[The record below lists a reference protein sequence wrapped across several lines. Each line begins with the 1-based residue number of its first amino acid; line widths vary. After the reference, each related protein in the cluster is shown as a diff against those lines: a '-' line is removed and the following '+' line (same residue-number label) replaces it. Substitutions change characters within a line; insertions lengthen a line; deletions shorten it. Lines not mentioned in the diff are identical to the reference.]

1 MLNEYYILPSRMNLL
16 VNMLKEYY
24 ILPSRMNILVNML
37 KEYYLTITYK
47 SSRQHVKGILPYLHV
62 SMYGHRAFYQFQ
74 EQLVYFMILF
84 VGEFGRN
91 VKTEF
96 CMKTSPTVSNYDTYW
111 PEGAYCLLKKGD
123 CPTGIT
129 LYYMFLYKQ
138 CPLLHRL

>member
-1 MLNEYYILPSRMNLL
+1 MNLL

-24 ILPSRMNILVNML
+24 LTFTYESFRQHVKGILHI
-37 KEYYLTITYK
+37 TITYE

-62 SMYGHRAFYQFQ
+62 SLYGHRAFYQFQ